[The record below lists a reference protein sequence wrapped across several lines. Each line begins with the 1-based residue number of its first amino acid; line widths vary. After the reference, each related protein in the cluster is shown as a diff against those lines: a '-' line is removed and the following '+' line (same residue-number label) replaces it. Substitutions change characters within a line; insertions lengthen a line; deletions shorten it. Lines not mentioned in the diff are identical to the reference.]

1 MVVDKRTVLNENRE
15 RVHVRWTAK
24 RGNEIDL
31 IGQLNVACL
40 LGHSRGSA
48 RMNSP
53 ISGNQQKI
61 RSIQLKIQAFQELDE

>member
-31 IGQLNVACL
+31 IGQLMMWRDSSVIPGGKQVVGKSDTPKN
-40 LGHSRGSA
+40 
-48 RMNSP
+48 
-53 ISGNQQKI
+53 
-61 RSIQLKIQAFQELDE
+61 

>member
-24 RGNEIDL
+24 HGNEIDL
-31 IGQLNVACL
+31 IGQLNVASL

-48 RMNSP
+48 
-53 ISGNQQKI
+53 SGDGYRQK
-61 RSIQLKIQAFQELDE
+61 RDL